1 MNAKSSGSGGVHP
14 HDGIWDPGKYV
25 RRFVAI
31 LRTPALGSS
40 TAFRRTPTVGS
51 VAAVLVLLVLVA
63 LGVRRQLDRRD
74 R

>member
-1 MNAKSSGSGGVHP
+1 MKAKSSSAGGVRP
-14 HDGIWDPGKYV
+14 HGIWDPGKYV

-31 LRTPALGSS
+31 LRTPVLGSS

-51 VAAVLVLLVLVA
+51 VAAVLVLVVLVA